1 MSFYKNGI
9 PFEYFKQHSP
19 MLAHMKNRVL
29 IIEDEELMQR
39 FLAQRLRNENFE
51 VDVAKDGQEALQQL
65 NKHKYATIVTDLM
78 LPFVSGFE
86 LIGKIRNGK
95 LNADT
100 PVLVLSAL
108 STANTI
114 VDALK
119 IGAND
124 FIKKPFAVD
133 VLLTKIKL
141 LLNGNNLR
149 AVS

>member
-1 MSFYKNGI
+1 
-9 PFEYFKQHSP
+9 
-19 MLAHMKNRVL
+19 MKSKVL
-29 IIEDEELMQR
+29 IIEDEELMLR
-39 FLAQRLRNENFE
+39 FLEQRLKNEDFE
-51 VDVAKDGQEALQQL
+51 VDIARDGNEAMQHIRQ
-65 NKHKYATIVTDLM
+65 NKYATILTDLM

-86 LIGKIRNGK
+86 LIAKIRADERN
-95 LNADT
+95 NDT

-124 FIKKPFAVD
+124 FLKKPFAIN

-141 LLNGNNLR
+141 LLSDGAMLK